1 MKITKILVALSF
13 LFAVSTAQAGE
24 MTVTGNMQATYQ
36 SEVDRT
42 TGNPLGM
49 DKEITFSGSTE
60 LDNGISMSVMQDFN
74 DQGSFGDAKITF
86 GNVGGL
92 VDIYVGTDGSEL
104 DAIDD
109 ITPSAFEEANGSGSG
124 TYQDVGGLDTEMGIG
139 IKGSIPILG
148 TVSAQYVPKADGN
161 GDANGGD
168 DKESSADTSA
178 SVGSG
183 VELVVRNNMGDLP
196 FVGSFLD
203 GNSLTLGYAEEEVST
218 IANTTD
224 RIEATAAITGSY
236 GNFSYGYQVE
246 SIQTGETA
254 AQAASSTPSDDS
266 IEYRIDSIG
275 LAYAVN
281 DALSISYNMMEQ
293 RQSAEAADSSF
304 KQETDAINIGYTVGG
319 ITLGFQD
326 ASTDNAGMV
335 KDTKDDTRTISVKAA
350 F

>member
-24 MTVTGNMQATYQ
+24 MTVTGSMQATYQ
-36 SEVDRT
+36 SEPDRT

-49 DKEITFSGSTE
+49 DREIKFSGSTE
-60 LDNGISMSVMQDFN
+60 LDSGISMSVMQDFTDN
-74 DQGSFGDAKITF
+74 GTFGDGKITF

-109 ITPSAFEEANGSGSG
+109 ITPTAFEEANGSGSG
-124 TYQDVGGLDTEMGIG
+124 TYKDVGGLAAEMGIG
-139 IKGSIPILG
+139 IKASLPIIG
-148 TVSAQYVPKADGN
+148 TVQAQFVPKADGSES
-161 GDANGGD
+161 GDKTASG
-168 DKESSADTSA
+168 DTSA
-178 SVGSG
+178 TKGSG
-183 VELVVRNNMGDLP
+183 TELVVKTAMGDLP
-196 FVGSFLD
+196 FVGTFLD
-203 GNSLTLGYAEEEVST
+203 GNTLTLGYAEEEMERV
-218 IANTTD
+218 ANTTD
-224 RIEATAAITGSY
+224 RHEATVALTGSY

-246 SIQTGETA
+246 HIDEGQTVATTDAVFYNVE
-254 AQAASSTPSDDS
+254 
-266 IEYRIDSIG
+266 SIG

-293 RQSAEAADSSF
+293 KQHNVAADSSF
-304 KQETDAINIGYTVGG
+304 EQETDAFNIGYTVGG

-326 ASTDNAGMV
+326 ASTDNANMV
-335 KDTKDDTRTISVKAA
+335 KDAKDDTRTISVKAA

>member
-24 MTVTGNMQATYQ
+24 MTVTGSMQATYQ

-49 DKEITFSGSTE
+49 DREIKFSGSTE
-60 LDNGISMSVMQDFN
+60 LDNGINMTVMQDFT
-74 DQGSFGDAKITF
+74 DAGAFGDAKITF
-86 GNVGGL
+86 GNVMGM

-109 ITPSAFEEANGSGSG
+109 ITPTAFEEANGSGSG
-124 TYQDVGGLDTEMGIG
+124 TYQDVGGLAAEMGIG
-139 IKGSIPILG
+139 FKASLPILG
-148 TVSAQYVPKADGN
+148 TVSGQYVPVADGS
-161 GDANGGD
+161 
-168 DKESSADTSA
+168 ESADKTA
-178 SVGSG
+178 SGSLGMKGSG
-183 VELVVRNNMGDLP
+183 TELVVKTALGDVP
-196 FVGSFLD
+196 FIGDFLG
-203 GNSLTLGYAEEEVST
+203 GNTLTVGYAEEEMATV
-218 IANTTD
+218 ANTTD
-224 RIEATAAITGSY
+224 AFEITAALTGSI

-246 SIQTGETA
+246 HIDLGQTEA
-254 AQAASSTPSDDS
+254 ATDALF
-266 IEYRIDSIG
+266 YKVDSIG

-293 RQSAEAADSSF
+293 KQHNVAADSSF

-319 ITLGFQD
+319 LTFGFQD
-326 ASTDNAGMV
+326 ASTDNANMV
-335 KDTKDDTRTISVKAA
+335 KDAKDDTRTVSVKAA

>member
-24 MTVTGNMQATYQ
+24 MTVNGSMQATYQ

-49 DKEITFSGSTE
+49 DREISFSGTTE
-60 LDNGISMSVMQDFN
+60 LDNGMNMTVMQDFT
-74 DQGSFGDAKITF
+74 DTGAFGDAKITF

-92 VDIYVGTDGSEL
+92 VDIYVERSEV

-109 ITPSAFEEANGSGSG
+109 ITPTAFEEANGSGSG
-124 TYQDVGGLDTEMGIG
+124 TYQDVGGLAGEMGIG
-139 IKGSIPILG
+139 IKGSLPILG
-148 TVSAQYVPKADGN
+148 SVSAQYVPKADAAEN
-161 GDANGGD
+161 ADKAASGDTNA
-168 DKESSADTSA
+168 A
-178 SVGSG
+178 VGSG
-183 VELVVRNNMGDLP
+183 LEVVVKTSLGDVP
-196 FVGSFLD
+196 FLGFLD
-203 GNSLTLGYAEEEVST
+203 GNTLTAGYAEEEV
-218 IANTTD
+218 NTAVNSTD
-224 RIEATAAITGSY
+224 RFEATVALTGTI

-246 SIQTGETA
+246 HIDLGQTDV
-254 AQAASSTPSDDS
+254 SSAPTDADF
-266 IEYRIDSIG
+266 YRVDSIG

-293 RQSAEAADSSF
+293 SQHNIDADSSF
-304 KQETDAINIGYTVGG
+304 EQETDAINIGYTVGG

-326 ASTDNAGMV
+326 ASTDHANMV
-335 KDTKDDTRTISVKAA
+335 KDTKDDTRTVSVKAA

>member
-24 MTVTGNMQATYQ
+24 MTVNGSMQATYQ

-49 DKEITFSGSTE
+49 DREISFSGTTE
-60 LDNGISMSVMQDFN
+60 LDNGMNMTVMQDFT
-74 DQGSFGDAKITF
+74 DTGAFGDAKITF

-92 VDIYVGTDGSEL
+92 VDIYVGTDGSEV

-109 ITPSAFEEANGSGSG
+109 ITPTAFEEANGSGSG
-124 TYQDVGGLDTEMGIG
+124 TYQDVGGLAGEMGIG
-139 IKGSIPILG
+139 IKGSLPILG
-148 TVSAQYVPKADGN
+148 SVSAQFVPKADAAEN
-161 GDANGGD
+161 ADKAASGDTNA
-168 DKESSADTSA
+168 A
-178 SVGSG
+178 VGSG
-183 VELVVRNNMGDLP
+183 LEVVVKTSLGDVP
-196 FVGSFLD
+196 FLGFLD
-203 GNSLTLGYAEEEVST
+203 GNTLTAGYAEEEV
-218 IANTTD
+218 NTAQNSTD
-224 RIEATAAITGSY
+224 RFEATVALTGTI

-246 SIQTGETA
+246 HIDLGQTDV
-254 AQAASSTPSDDS
+254 SSAPTDADF
-266 IEYRIDSIG
+266 YRVDSIG

-293 RQSAEAADSSF
+293 SQHNIDADSSF
-304 KQETDAINIGYTVGG
+304 EQETDAINIGYTVGG

-326 ASTDNAGMV
+326 ASTDHANMV
-335 KDTKDDTRTISVKAA
+335 KNVKDDTRTVSVKAA